1 MISLFRKFFQS
12 KIGLPI
18 FIGFL
23 VVVALAFAA
32 SDISGSATFG
42 GLAGDDK
49 VAVVGDEG
57 ITTVEMTGTMNNA
70 LTRARDQNPTITMP
84 QFVAQGGLE
93 NELDLLIDR
102 YSTGI
107 FAQKYGLR
115 AGANLVNSEILKINA
130 FRNLTGEFDPETYQA
145 ALRRQGITDAIL
157 RKDIAD
163 GLLAQM
169 VLRSALGAPQMPEAA
184 ARQYAALVLERRKGQ
199 IGLIPSMAFAPE
211 GDPTA
216 EQLNTFYSE
225 TRSNYILPERRTL
238 RFAAFG
244 ADSVDA
250 DITPTAE
257 QIAARFEQDK
267 AQYAASERRAIS
279 SFVVPTEQAAKALV
293 ERIRGGVSLETAAR
307 EAGFQVST
315 GGLRT
320 RDEMSSATS
329 FAVMEKV
336 FSANEGAI
344 AEPAQSTLGWYVAR
358 VDDVEKIAARSL
370 ADVRDD
376 IAAQL
381 QQEAR
386 AAALIDLSSRIEEM
400 VDTGTSLTDVAEQF
414 GLEVTAIPGVTADG
428 RLFGAPGQGIP
439 QGLRPILDVSFQMDE
454 SEPQLAEL
462 VPGAQFLVFDV
473 QEITESAAPP
483 LAEVREEVTAAW
495 RRAEGN
501 KKAKDVANRILA
513 AVRGGK
519 SLNEAMRE
527 EDARLNQIENIN
539 LRRTELL
546 SGQNRSIPAPLVLMF
561 SMARGSTKV
570 LEDSNDLGWY
580 VVDLDTIETDPIE
593 ENSGLL
599 AQTRAQL
606 APALTN
612 EYAAQLAR
620 AIRAEV
626 GVERNE
632 EAIEALRKALA
643 GES

>member
-1 MISLFRKFFQS
+1 MISLFRNFFQS

-23 VVVALAFAA
+23 IIVALAFAA

-42 GLAGDDK
+42 GLTGDDK
-49 VAVVGDEG
+49 VAVVGGEG
-57 ITTVEMTGTMNNA
+57 ITSNEMTGAMNNA
-70 LTRARDQNPTITMP
+70 LTRARDENPTITMP
-84 QFVAQGGLE
+84 QLVAQNGLQT
-93 NELDLLIDR
+93 ELDLLIDR
-102 YSTGI
+102 YSTGL

-115 AGANLVNSEILKINA
+115 AGDNLVNSEILKINA
-130 FRNLTGEFDPETYQA
+130 FRNLTGEFDQATYQA

-199 IGLIPSMAFAPE
+199 IGLIPSFTYAPE
-211 GDPTA
+211 ADPTA

-244 ADSVDA
+244 EDSIDA
-250 DITPTAE
+250 EITPTPQ

-267 AQYAASERRAIS
+267 AQYGASERRAVS

-293 ERIRGGVSLETAAR
+293 ARIRGGISLEAAAQ
-307 EAGFQVST
+307 EAGFQVSA
-315 GGLRT
+315 GGLRD

-329 FAVMEKV
+329 FAAMEKI
-336 FSANEGAI
+336 FATQEGAI

-358 VDDVEKIAARSL
+358 VDDVEKIPARTL
-370 ADVRDD
+370 ADVSDD

-381 QQEAR
+381 QEEAR
-386 AAALIDLSSRIEEM
+386 AAALIDLSSRIEEL
-400 VDTGTSLTDVAEQF
+400 VDSGTSLADVAEQF
-414 GLEVTAIPGVTADG
+414 DLEVTVIPDVTADG
-428 RLFGAPGQGIP
+428 RIFGTPGQGIP
-439 QGLRPILDVSFQMDE
+439 QGLQPILDVSFQMDE
-454 SEPQLAEL
+454 SKPQLAEI

-473 QEITESAAPP
+473 RDIVESAAPP
-483 LAEVREEVTAAW
+483 LTDVREEVTAAW

-501 KKAKDVANRILA
+501 KKAKDAANRVLA

-519 SLNEAMRE
+519 SLADALREENEA
-527 EDARLNQIENIN
+527 LNQIENID

-546 SGQNRSIPAPLVLMF
+546 SGQNRNIPAPLVLMF

-580 VVDLDTIETDPIE
+580 VIDLDTIETDPID
-593 ENSGLL
+593 ENTELL
-599 AQTRAQL
+599 AQTRSQL

-612 EYAAQLAR
+612 EYATQLAS
-620 AIRAEV
+620 AIRAEI